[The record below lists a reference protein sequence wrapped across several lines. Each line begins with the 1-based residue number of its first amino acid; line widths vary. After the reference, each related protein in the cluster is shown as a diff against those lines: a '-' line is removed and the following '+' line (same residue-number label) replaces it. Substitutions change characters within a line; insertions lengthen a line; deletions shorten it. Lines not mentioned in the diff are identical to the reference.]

1 MSDTRLI
8 LDALESNGLPL
19 SRRDLL
25 RLAGESGIALAALGL
40 LAGARPE
47 PASAQ
52 TGGAMRINMA
62 TDIQQL
68 DPHLVTAWNDYCPW
82 ESMFSSLTA
91 LDRDFQPV
99 PDLAQSWTQPDPKTY
114 VFQLRKG
121 VLFHNGR
128 EMKAADVKFSL
139 ERIQGFGG
147 RSKWYTLILDM
158 ERAEVVDDYR
168 VRVVLKQPSAPFLAN
183 LAFAMIVA
191 PENVEKIG
199 LEPVGTGPFRFVER
213 VPNSH
218 LLVRRWDKFYMPGQP
233 KVDEIRWV
241 PVVEPATRVA
251 NLKTGTADI
260 ISEVPF
266 EALRDLRATP
276 GVSIHEPKAS
286 SAYAV
291 ILIKHAP
298 PLDNKKLRQAIAQ
311 LVDREAL
318 NRAVYFG
325 VGTTEQGCNPFPIG
339 HWAHTDVACPKYDPD
354 AAKKLL
360 AEAGHPNGIEL
371 EWKVIGTRPDTDQG
385 RRGVQGDVPQGRRER
400 QAHPAR
406 VRHLDPAG
414 VPGQAVPARPDH
426 LPPGGGPGRPRG
438 ERALHRRPEQPRRV
452 QPEGHGRPSDL
463 GTRRAQRRAAQGD
476 LQAHLRDRRRRRAV
490 RQDPA
495 PAVPVGLHQQGG
507 RLLHQQPV
515 AAVRRAPRD
524 DGHEVTVPTLR
535 AGVGRAVITPP
546 VGIAHAGWG
555 VQLHQRAEGVDMDLL
570 ATVLVL
576 ANGSDEAAIVDVDF
590 CVVGRDLAD
599 PIRRAVAD
607 LCGIPFAH
615 IRLSYTHTHSGPMLG
630 PSWMTEGEEL
640 IAPYVASLAGRI
652 AGAAWEA
659 KRRLRPARVVAG
671 SGSAAIVVNRRLKLP
686 GGRVVAGRNWDGFAD
701 SEVKVVRIDDV
712 DERPIAVIV
721 HYGCHP
727 TIMGPAEPPDHARLP
742 GRRAQGRRGRDR
754 RYLSLPPGRGR
765 QRPRARQLRR
775 GSGPLPPPRRHPR
788 PRGRPGRSRPPVRAP
803 AGAARPGSRVRGSP
817 RHVRRRA
824 RRRARRDPARDDAPR
839 MAARCESTRPSPE
852 VLADARQRAAHLAEI
867 RGRAGEDELCVAVGL
882 ARRAGMLAD
891 KARQYEGRA
900 EVEAELHGIRI
911 GDVALVGFPGE
922 PFAELG
928 AQVKARSPFPHTLFS
943 GYTNDYLGYL
953 PTTEAYPDGGYEVDT
968 SPFRPG
974 SGERLVE
981 ASLALLSDL
990 HA

>member
-1 MSDTRLI
+1 MSDARLI

-25 RLAGESGIALAALGL
+25 RLAGEGGIALAALGL

-360 AEAGHPNGIEL
+360 TEAGHPNGIEL
-371 EWKVIGTRPDTDQG
+371 EWKVIGTRPDTVKVAEVCKETFRKGGVNVKLTQLEFATWIQQVYRDKQFQLGQTIFLREADPDGLVVSALFTGGQNNPGGYSRKDMDDLLTSG
-385 RRGVQGDVPQGRRER
+385 RGELNVERRKAIYKRISEIVADDVP
-400 QAHPAR
+400 
-406 VRHLDPAG
+406 
-414 VPGQAVPARPDH
+414 
-426 LPPGGGPGRPRG
+426 
-438 ERALHRRPEQPRRV
+438 
-452 QPEGHGRPSDL
+452 
-463 GTRRAQRRAAQGD
+463 
-476 LQAHLRDRRRRRAV
+476 
-490 RQDPA
+490 
-495 PAVPVGLHQQGG
+495 
-507 RLLHQQPV
+507 
-515 AAVRRAPRD
+515 
-524 DGHEVTVPTLR
+524 
-535 AGVGRAVITPP
+535 
-546 VGIAHAGWG
+546 
-555 VQLHQRAEGVDMDLL
+555 
-570 ATVLVL
+570 
-576 ANGSDEAAIVDVDF
+576 F
-590 CVVGRDLAD
+590 
-599 PIRRAVAD
+599 
-607 LCGIPFAH
+607 
-615 IRLSYTHTHSGPMLG
+615 
-630 PSWMTEGEEL
+630 
-640 IAPYVASLAGRI
+640 
-652 AGAAWEA
+652 
-659 KRRLRPARVVAG
+659 
-671 SGSAAIVVNRRLKLP
+671 
-686 GGRVVAGRNWDGFAD
+686 
-701 SEVKVVRIDDV
+701 VRIQ
-712 DERPIAVIV
+712 PQPFLWASTSKAGGFYINS
-721 HYGCHP
+721 
-727 TIMGPAEPPDHARLP
+727 
-742 GRRAQGRRGRDR
+742 Q
-754 RYLSLPPGRGR
+754 
-765 QRPRARQLRR
+765 
-775 GSGPLPPPRRHPR
+775 
-788 PRGRPGRSRPPVRAP
+788 SRPF
-803 AGAARPGSRVRGSP
+803 
-817 RHVRRRA
+817 
-824 RRRARRDPARDDAPR
+824 
-839 MAARCESTRPSPE
+839 
-852 VLADARQRAAHLAEI
+852 
-867 RGRAGEDELCVAVGL
+867 
-882 ARRAGMLAD
+882 
-891 KARQYEGRA
+891 
-900 EVEAELHGIRI
+900 
-911 GDVALVGFPGE
+911 VALREMTVT
-922 PFAELG
+922 
-928 AQVKARSPFPHTLFS
+928 K
-943 GYTNDYLGYL
+943 
-953 PTTEAYPDGGYEVDT
+953 
-968 SPFRPG
+968 
-974 SGERLVE
+974 
-981 ASLALLSDL
+981 
-990 HA
+990 